1 MVSDKLKLARW
12 SQKQGISHPQTRLL
26 PQYYVQNH
34 IASPYADDFGENF
47 IIKPRLSLGSAAL
60 IGKQVYHK
68 PYSEWQ
74 SIRGHLDIIGDDA
87 VIQRKMRGTLVKV
100 YGVYPDKFYYYEYP
114 LEQHD
119 QQRIIRYHDQIEMSL
134 CPSDLVELCN
144 KILSLL
150 DLKWSGFDF
159 IRDENGVHN
168 LIDVNP
174 VSGGR
179 PIPEEDRLAF
189 NKQLHQ
195 AIETII
201 SGIKR

>member
-1 MVSDKLKLARW
+1 MQIEKIILDRGLEQYREIPGGRCIEDAIRSAGYPVEDAFRSEYPSDEEVLVILRSNSVIPSMVETSGVLVYPGIRQLTMVSDKLKLARW

-87 VIQRKMRGTLVKV
+87 VIQRKMR
-100 YGVYPDKFYYYEYP
+100 
-114 LEQHD
+114 
-119 QQRIIRYHDQIEMSL
+119 
-134 CPSDLVELCN
+134 
-144 KILSLL
+144 
-150 DLKWSGFDF
+150 
-159 IRDENGVHN
+159 
-168 LIDVNP
+168 
-174 VSGGR
+174 
-179 PIPEEDRLAF
+179 
-189 NKQLHQ
+189 
-195 AIETII
+195 I
-201 SGIKR
+201 SA

>member
-1 MVSDKLKLARW
+1 
-12 SQKQGISHPQTRLL
+12 
-26 PQYYVQNH
+26 
-34 IASPYADDFGENF
+34 
-47 IIKPRLSLGSAAL
+47 
-60 IGKQVYHK
+60 
-68 PYSEWQ
+68 
-74 SIRGHLDIIGDDA
+74 
-87 VIQRKMRGTLVKV
+87 
-100 YGVYPDKFYYYEYP
+100 
-114 LEQHD
+114 
-119 QQRIIRYHDQIEMSL
+119 MSL